1 MFNRKYQ
8 TLFCKI
14 AGNKERKPVWV
25 DEEEEVEPPQLKEDV
40 KQPEVDNTLSEDKN
54 FSFDIEFPG
63 TPGHP
68 ENMLFRKQGNGE
80 RLESFVNA
88 TDAEHSLVVT
98 YRNEMDPDPSQI
110 LL

>member
-1 MFNRKYQ
+1 M
-8 TLFCKI
+8 
-14 AGNKERKPVWV
+14 
-25 DEEEEVEPPQLKEDV
+25 KEDV